1 MNRYSRNG
9 VPSYPTSHSNIFP
22 SVWAEKFSE
31 NIFETRIREAF
42 TLSIFH
48 VLARIY
54 REYTEKAV
62 VHRWKSKLDAGVREK
77 NKITTGGK
85 IHLFPR
91 RNHLSRQILL
101 SSPEIPFH
109 PFQFTV
115 AQNRDRTNHPMLSFP
130 PLSFFPTDEI
140 TGEIKKL
147 G

>member
-77 NKITTGGK
+77 NKITTENSPLSK
-85 IHLFPR
+85 KESSLPTDSIIIPR
-91 RNHLSRQILL
+91 NSI
-101 SSPEIPFH
+101 H
-109 PFQFTV
+109 PFQFAV
-115 AQNRDRTNHPMLSFP
+115 VQNRDRTNHPMLSFP

>member
-48 VLARIY
+48 VLGRI
-54 REYTEKAV
+54 ENTQKAV

-77 NKITTGGK
+77 
-85 IHLFPR
+85 
-91 RNHLSRQILL
+91 
-101 SSPEIPFH
+101 
-109 PFQFTV
+109 
-115 AQNRDRTNHPMLSFP
+115 
-130 PLSFFPTDEI
+130 
-140 TGEIKKL
+140 
-147 G
+147 

>member
-77 NKITTGGK
+77 NKITTENSPLSK
-85 IHLFPR
+85 KESSLPTDSIIIPR
-91 RNHLSRQILL
+91 NSI
-101 SSPEIPFH
+101 H

-115 AQNRDRTNHPMLSFP
+115 AQNRDRTNHRVQFSLSLPFP
-130 PLSFFPTDEI
+130 FSQRMKQRARL
-140 TGEIKKL
+140 KN
-147 G
+147 

>member
-77 NKITTGGK
+77 NKITTENSPLSK
-85 IHLFPR
+85 KESSLPTDSIIIPR
-91 RNHLSRQILL
+91 NSIPPLPIYRSTKSRSNK
-101 SSPEIPFH
+101 SSRPI
-109 PFQFTV
+109 
-115 AQNRDRTNHPMLSFP
+115 LSFP
-130 PLSFFPTDEI
+130 PLSFFSTDE
-140 TGEIKKL
+140 TMGEIKKL